1 MNVLRLVW
9 VYNFKV
15 MYICIDYHYLSNT
28 IAGIFDIISEIL
40 TKFKNNDEI
49 IIDRKINL
57 ILHWIWNEDNNFLN
71 FFIFF

>member
-1 MNVLRLVW
+1 
-9 VYNFKV
+9 

-57 ILHWIWNEDNNFLN
+57 ILH
-71 FFIFF
+71 